1 VTGILLVDKPE
12 GTTSAGVIRALKPRL
27 GRTRVG
33 HLGTL
38 DPFASGLLPLCLGEA
53 TKVARYLLVEEKAYT
68 GTIRLGLQT
77 DTLDRTGTTV
87 ETAAVPRLDPAAVTA
102 VAARFTGRQRQVP
115 PMYSALKREGVP
127 LYKLARRGIE
137 VPREPRDIE
146 IRRLELTV
154 VAPDRID
161 FAVECSKGTY
171 VRVLAAEIGT
181 ALGTV
186 AHLEQLRRTRVGRF
200 SIAEATPLDRLLSA
214 GDAPLPVLGVREA
227 LAHYDA
233 YVAPTESLVRLRHG
247 QQEPLTRLPPPHDG
261 TDVALVLDPSGNVAA
276 VIEAVAGRWRLAR
289 LLALS

>member
-27 GRTRVG
+27 GKTRVG

-53 TKVARYLLVEEKAYT
+53 TKVARYLLIEEKAYT
-68 GTIRLGLQT
+68 GTIRLGRLT
-77 DTLDRTGTTV
+77 DTLDRTGTTL
-87 ETAAVPRLDPAAVTA
+87 ETADVPPLEVAAVA
-102 VAARFTGRQRQVP
+102 DVAARFTGHQRQVP

-146 IRRLELTV
+146 IRRLTLAL
-154 VAPDRID
+154 VAADQID

-171 VRVLAAEIGT
+171 VRVLASDIGA

-200 SIAEATPLDRLLSA
+200 SVAEAAPMDRLLAA
-214 GDAPLPVLGVREA
+214 GEVPLPVVGVREA
-227 LAHYDA
+227 LAQYDA
-233 YVAPTESLVRLRHG
+233 FAAPTESLARLRHG
-247 QQEPLTRLPPPHDG
+247 QQEPLARLPPPREG
-261 TDVALVLDPSGNVAA
+261 GDVALVLDPNGSVAA
-276 VIEAVAGRWRLAR
+276 VIEAAGGRWRLAR
-289 LLALS
+289 LLAVS